1 MFDFFKFLGK
11 DNSSK
16 NVAKDRL
23 KLVLVHDRSNCSPE
37 LLEMVKGDLL
47 DALSSYI
54 EIDEIGLDI
63 KITRTYEGADGK
75 PALVASIPIKNMK
88 RA

>member
-1 MFDFFKFLGK
+1 MFDLFKFLSK
-11 DNSSK
+11 DSSSK
-16 NVAKDRL
+16 DVAKDRL
-23 KLVLVHDRSNCSPE
+23 RLVLVHDRSNCSPE
-37 LLEMVKGDLL
+37 FLEMIRGDLL
-47 DALSSYI
+47 DALSQYM

-63 KITRTYEGADGK
+63 KITRTFEGPDGK

>member
-1 MFDFFKFLGK
+1 MFDLFKFLGK
-11 DNSSK
+11 ENSSK
-16 NVAKDRL
+16 NVARDRL

-47 DALSSYI
+47 DAISSYI
-54 EIDEIGLDI
+54 EFDEVGLDI
-63 KITRTYEGADGK
+63 KITRTEDGPDGK

>member
-1 MFDFFKFLGK
+1 MFDLFKFLGREQ
-11 DNSSK
+11 SSK

-23 KLVLVHDRSNCSPE
+23 KLVLVHDRTNCSPE
-37 LLEMVKGDLL
+37 LLELVKGDLL

-54 EIDEIGLDI
+54 EIDEIGFEI
-63 KITRTYEGADGK
+63 KITKTQEGPDGK
-75 PALVASIPIKNMK
+75 PALIASIPIKNMK